1 MSFLENSLVLHRL
14 QSEISRNR
22 EQMLKERCEVN
33 KIKEQNK
40 FLMGVHEDYDRYYYK
55 MAEGKNKY
63 KKQLEKLSN
72 YLEKQLDNAGLSEN
86 ELAIG
91 QLLKLEKSI
100 RFLIHT
106 VQQGDT
112 LSYISKKYNKKLDEL
127 LKENKL
133 TSNIIY
139 IGQEL
144 KIEL

>member
-40 FLMGVHEDYDRYYYK
+40 FLMGVHEDYNRYYNK

-86 ELAIG
+86 ELRQAKFEQKRI
-91 QLLKLEKSI
+91 LKDLDKVKSDI
-100 RFLIHT
+100 DQMINN
-106 VQQGDT
+106 
-112 LSYISKKYNKKLDEL
+112 SDE
-127 LKENKL
+127 
-133 TSNIIY
+133 IIN
-139 IGQEL
+139 
-144 KIEL
+144 

>member
-40 FLMGVHEDYDRYYYK
+40 FLMGVHEDYDRYYNK

-86 ELAIG
+86 ELRQAKFEQKRI
-91 QLLKLEKSI
+91 LKDLDK
-100 RFLIHT
+100 
-106 VQQGDT
+106 V
-112 LSYISKKYNKKLDEL
+112 KLDIDQMINNSDE
-127 LKENKL
+127 
-133 TSNIIY
+133 IIN
-139 IGQEL
+139 
-144 KIEL
+144 

>member
-1 MSFLENSLVLHRL
+1 MPALNKPVRRATPTSFNFVPVPSKKSSAIHNVTQGETLYS
-14 QSEISRNR
+14 ISKKY
-22 EQMLKERCEVN
+22 QIGVDDLKSIN
-33 KIKEQNK
+33 
-40 FLMGVHEDYDRYYYK
+40 
-55 MAEGKNKY
+55 
-63 KKQLEKLSN
+63 
-72 YLEKQLDNAGLSEN
+72 GLSEN

-100 RFLIHT
+100 RFFIHT